1 MSSDNI
7 ADRMLEEHAV
17 DFERFRAQAERLDAI
32 GKRTVDALRAGKKIL
47 VCGNGGSASQADHFA
62 GELVG
67 RFRGERVGLPAI
79 ALSSSP
85 AGLTA
90 IGNDYGY
97 DRVFARQVEALGVEG
112 DLLFA
117 LTTSGR
123 SANVLE
129 ALKAAKARGVYS
141 IGLLG
146 KDGGPAAALCDET
159 LIVDSKSTAR
169 IQEMHILAIHIVCEI
184 IDRAYGA

>member
-1 MSSDNI
+1 MESEPV
-7 ADRMLEEHAV
+7 AGGMLDEHAR
-17 DFERFRAQAERLDAI
+17 DFERFRAQAARLDAL
-32 GKRTVDALRAGKKIL
+32 GRRTVEALRAGNKLL

-85 AGLTA
+85 AGVTA

-97 DRVFARQVEALGVEG
+97 DRVFSRQVEALGAPG
-112 DLLFA
+112 DILFA
-117 LTTSGR
+117 LSTSGK
-123 SANVLE
+123 SPNVLE
-129 ALKAAKARGVYS
+129 AARAAKAKGLVTL
-141 IGLLG
+141 GLLG
-146 KDGGPAAALCDET
+146 KNGGPLLGLCDDAVVVE
-159 LIVDSKSTAR
+159 SQSTAR
-169 IQEMHILAIHIVCEI
+169 IQEMHILAIHIICEI